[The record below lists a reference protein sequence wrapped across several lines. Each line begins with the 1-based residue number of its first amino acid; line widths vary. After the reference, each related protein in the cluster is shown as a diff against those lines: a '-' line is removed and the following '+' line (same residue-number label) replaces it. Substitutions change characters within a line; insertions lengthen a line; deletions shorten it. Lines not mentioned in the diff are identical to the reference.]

1 MGGSSVCEGIA
12 EVRQGSQWAAL
23 CDSSVARG
31 RARWEELC
39 QEQQCGNLLSIHAL
53 DADRTTPGL
62 ICTQEKLSRC
72 YQLQKRNTC
81 KRVFVTCEL
90 TAALGGWRTVR
101 GFSSRTWSGSTS
113 LEDRSE
119 RQIKGPGKGTVNGV
133 LGATISGTG
142 EAQADHCQ
150 APSRSQN
157 SFFPS
162 SSCSPGCKLESQ
174 GMDGTD
180 LLHEWQLNNG

>member
-23 CDSSVARG
+23 CVRDMARG
-31 RARWEELC
+31 PARWEELC
-39 QEQQCGNLLSIHAL
+39 QEQQCGNLLSFRAL
-53 DADRTTPGL
+53 DPDKTISGL

-72 YQLQKRNTC
+72 YQLQKTSKC

-113 LEDRSE
+113 LENGSE
-119 RQIKGPGKGTVNGV
+119 R
-133 LGATISGTG
+133 
-142 EAQADHCQ
+142 
-150 APSRSQN
+150 
-157 SFFPS
+157 
-162 SSCSPGCKLESQ
+162 
-174 GMDGTD
+174 
-180 LLHEWQLNNG
+180 

>member
-1 MGGSSVCEGIA
+1 MPRAPRDQSLLRGMAGEELGGLLKRTASSLECSSLSGPPGQPAPHHHFPSAGFQPKVQSRLVGGSSVCEGIA

-23 CDSSVARG
+23 CDSSMARG

-39 QEQQCGNLLSIHAL
+39 QEQQCGNLLSFRAL

-90 TAALGGWRTVR
+90 TAALGGWGTVR
-101 GFSSRTWSGSTS
+101 SFSSRT
-113 LEDRSE
+113 
-119 RQIKGPGKGTVNGV
+119 
-133 LGATISGTG
+133 
-142 EAQADHCQ
+142 
-150 APSRSQN
+150 
-157 SFFPS
+157 
-162 SSCSPGCKLESQ
+162 
-174 GMDGTD
+174 
-180 LLHEWQLNNG
+180 